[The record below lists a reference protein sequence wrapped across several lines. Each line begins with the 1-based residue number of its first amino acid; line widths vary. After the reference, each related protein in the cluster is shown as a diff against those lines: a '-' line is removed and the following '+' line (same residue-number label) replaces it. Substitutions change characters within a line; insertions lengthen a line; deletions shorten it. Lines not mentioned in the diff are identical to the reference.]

1 MNISQIKIR
10 FADKT
15 DMSAVLN
22 LIQELA
28 DYEHASHEVSNSVE
42 QLIEEGFGEQ
52 PAFECL
58 VAEYE
63 STILGFAIFYTA
75 YSTWKGKVL
84 YLEDICV
91 KENYRRKGIGQLL
104 FEKLIDLSKERKVKR
119 FAWQVL
125 NWNKPAIE
133 FYKKYSTEF
142 DAEWINC
149 RIKF

>member
-15 DMSAVLN
+15 DMLAVLN

-42 QLIEEGFGEQ
+42 QLIAEGFGEQ

-58 VAEYE
+58 VADYE

-91 KENYRRKGIGQLL
+91 SENYRRKGIGKLL
-104 FEKLIDLSKERKVKR
+104 FEK
-119 FAWQVL
+119 
-125 NWNKPAIE
+125 
-133 FYKKYSTEF
+133 
-142 DAEWINC
+142 
-149 RIKF
+149 

>member
-10 FADKT
+10 FADKN

-28 DYEHASHEVSNSVE
+28 DYEYASHEVSNSVE

-133 FYKKYSTEF
+133 FYKKYNAEF